1 MRSCALGVT
10 SVDEAVAKA
19 TAAGAA
25 VALPKMAIPGVGWQ
39 TYIRDPDE
47 NIVGL
52 HQADQNA
59 R

>member
-1 MRSCALGVT
+1 VT

-39 TYIRDPDE
+39 AYIRDPDE